1 MRGVAAVVI
10 LSLKLVAGSPLELS
24 MVGQD
29 ITGGPLWPA
38 GEGRRGAMHV
48 LPYYKQQRHQ
58 TVDNVHALG
67 ICQIPNPKLHGHAYY
82 EVVALVQ
89 GG

>member
-10 LSLKLVAGSPLELS
+10 LSLKVVAGSPLELS

-38 GEGRRGAMHV
+38 GEGRRGVAPCM
-48 LPYYKQQRHQ
+48 YYRIINSMWNTEPGAK
-58 TVDNVHALG
+58 TPDS
-67 ICQIPNPKLHGHAYY
+67 
-82 EVVALVQ
+82 
-89 GG
+89 